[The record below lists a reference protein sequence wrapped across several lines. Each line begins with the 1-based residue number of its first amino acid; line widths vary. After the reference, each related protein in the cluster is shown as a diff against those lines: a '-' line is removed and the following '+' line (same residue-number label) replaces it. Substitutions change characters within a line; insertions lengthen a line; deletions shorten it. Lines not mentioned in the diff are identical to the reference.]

1 LTHPLPIGMVRLLGV
16 SAATV
21 CVRGRVDAAQLNL
34 LLPVILVAGTSFV
47 FQTSSGI
54 FIGFVGWVSLVTV
67 FVDDTCRRSPSKHR
81 TVRAHGTCR
90 PHKIADSLLSTD

>member
-1 LTHPLPIGMVRLLGV
+1 MVRLLGV

-21 CVRGRVDAAQLNL
+21 CARGRVDAAQLNL

-54 FIGFVGWVSLVTV
+54 FIGFIGWVSLVTV
-67 FVDDTCRRSPSKHR
+67 LLTILADAHRVNIGLCERMVPVDPIR
-81 TVRAHGTCR
+81 
-90 PHKIADSLLSTD
+90 